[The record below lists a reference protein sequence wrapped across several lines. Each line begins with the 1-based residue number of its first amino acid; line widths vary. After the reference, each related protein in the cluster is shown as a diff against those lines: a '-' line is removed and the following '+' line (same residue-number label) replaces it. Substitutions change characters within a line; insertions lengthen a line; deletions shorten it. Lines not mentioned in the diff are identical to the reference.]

1 MPESKRFF
9 LLMSSPYI
17 ANLMSYKISVP
28 LKNLCICMK
37 KAHVVKPVEGGFIL
51 AGGGLS
57 LHQPAAALNPTT
69 WRTKAAVTEKNGA
82 K

>member
-1 MPESKRFF
+1 MCVGHGLHRK
-9 LLMSSPYI
+9 
-17 ANLMSYKISVP
+17 SYVAQDFCAFEKTSW
-28 LKNLCICMK
+28 K
-37 KAHVVKPVEGGFIL
+37 KGHVVKPVEGGFIL

>member
-1 MPESKRFF
+1 MCVGHGLHRKSYVAQDFCAFEKRYVF
-9 LLMSSPYI
+9 
-17 ANLMSYKISVP
+17 AR
-28 LKNLCICMK
+28 K

>member
-1 MPESKRFF
+1 
-9 LLMSSPYI
+9 MSYVLVMVMPYI
-17 ANLMSYKISVP
+17 ANLMSHKISVP
-28 LKNLCICMK
+28 LKNVRYLHEK
-37 KAHVVKPVEGGFIL
+37 THVVKPVEGGFIL

>member
-1 MPESKRFF
+1 
-9 LLMSSPYI
+9 
-17 ANLMSYKISVP
+17 
-28 LKNLCICMK
+28 MK
-37 KAHVVKPVEGGFIL
+37 KTHVVKPVEGGFIL